1 MALVF
6 RNYASRDAEAT
17 KNVCFDAITR
27 IASNDYS
34 PEQIAAWVAGL
45 PQDLAGWDAQ
55 MRSRGSFVAI
65 TCGQVAGFADVG
77 TDGYVDMVFV
87 SPEFAKQG
95 VGSALLQEAE
105 KRAHLLGA
113 DRLSAHVSLTARSL
127 FESHGFTTVRSRCV
141 SRDSVDLM
149 NFRMEKSLRKE

>member
-1 MALVF
+1 MVLVL

-17 KNVCFDAITR
+17 KNVCVDAITT

-34 PEQIAAWVAGL
+34 PEQIAAWIAGL
-45 PQDLAGWDAQ
+45 PQNLAGWDEQ
-55 MRSRGSFVAI
+55 MRSRDSFVAI
-65 TCGQVAGFADVG
+65 ACGQVVGFADVNG
-77 TDGYVDMVFV
+77 DGYIDMVFV

-105 KRAHLLGA
+105 RRVRLLGA
-113 DRLSAHVSLTARSL
+113 DRLSAHVSFTAKSL
-127 FESHGFTTVRSRCV
+127 FESHGLTTVRRRWV
-141 SRDSVDLM
+141 SRNGVDLV